1 MGDEKG
7 ETISASSFL
16 EKFSIEGVN
25 RNEVVAK
32 ETSGVG
38 RAFLKANIRTYL
50 YGNGKDPTKM
60 RSSMTEANE
69 DNFMGEVMEEI

>member
-1 MGDEKG
+1 MGDEKR

-32 ETSGVG
+32 ETSGVV
-38 RAFLKANIRTYL
+38 RALLKANIRTYL

-60 RSSMTEANE
+60 SSMMEANE